1 LMVMFSFTEK
11 GDIRQAAPIL
21 TVPTN

>member
-1 LMVMFSFTEK
+1 MILFSFTER
-11 GDIRQAAPIL
+11 GVGGQAAPIL